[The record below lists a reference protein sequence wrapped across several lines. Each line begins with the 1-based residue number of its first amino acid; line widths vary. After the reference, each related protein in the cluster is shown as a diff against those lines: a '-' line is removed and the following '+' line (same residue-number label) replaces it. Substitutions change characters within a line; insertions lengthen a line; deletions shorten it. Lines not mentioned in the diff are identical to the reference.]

1 VELTIRI
8 HGVFYQKVI
17 NPMTDKQLIQCALML
32 AIKAHD
38 GQRRKYT
45 GEPYS
50 THPIGVSKI
59 IETIP
64 DHTPEMIAAALLHD
78 VVEDTSVTLSEI
90 KAEFGITI
98 AEYVHFCSNVSEQE
112 DGNRAFRK
120 KMDADHFAMGPPESQ
135 TIKVADL
142 IHKCETIIPYDPKFF
157 HKAYKYEKRYL
168 LGVLVKANPVLRSHA
183 QVMLDKAWNPS

>member
-1 VELTIRI
+1 MKDT
-8 HGVFYQKVI
+8 
-17 NPMTDKQLIQCALML
+17 QLIQEALML
-32 AIKAHD
+32 AIRAHE

-64 DHTPEMIAAALLHD
+64 DHTPEMVAAALLHD
-78 VVEDTSVTLSEI
+78 VVEDTAVTFSEI
-90 KAEFGITI
+90 KELFGSTV
-98 AEYVHFCSNVSEQE
+98 AEYVHYCTNVSEQG

-120 KMDADHFAMGPPESQ
+120 KMDADHFAMGPAESQ

-142 IHKCETIIPYDPKFF
+142 IHNSETIIPHDPKFF
-157 HKAYKYEKRYL
+157 HKAYKHEKQYL
-168 LGVLVKANPVLRSHA
+168 LDVLIKANPILVSHA
-183 QVMLDKAWNPS
+183 QSMLTKSWDRS